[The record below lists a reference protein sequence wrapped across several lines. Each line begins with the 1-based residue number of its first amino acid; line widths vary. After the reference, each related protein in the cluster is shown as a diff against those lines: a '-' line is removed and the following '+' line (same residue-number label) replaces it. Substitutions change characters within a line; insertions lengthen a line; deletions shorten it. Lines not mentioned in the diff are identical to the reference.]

1 MIEPGKTQVKNV
13 LERFNFI
20 TSVENKI
27 VDDRIAVG
35 WLKSS
40 LNYPEKKVIGLK
52 ALFASDR

>member
-1 MIEPGKTQVKNV
+1 MIEPGKTQVENV

-35 WLKSS
+35 WLNSS
-40 LNYPEKKVIGLK
+40 LNYHEKKVIGLK